1 MKFEKEINKT
11 KQGSQVIYRFKSKRI
26 LLSTFPLPKDSI
38 HGNNILAIQHF
49 HNHVWVCFR
58 AIKGLR
64 VINFQVLN
72 NKTLRGERI
81 CGEFCRKH
89 GVKQDGE
96 Q

>member
-26 LLSTFPLPKDSI
+26 VLSTFPLPKDSVY
-38 HGNNILAIQHF
+38 GNNILAVKYF
-49 HNHVWVCFR
+49 HGSVWVCFR

-64 VINFQVLN
+64 VVNSQVLS

-89 GVKQDGE
+89 GDKKKSE